1 MIFLDHQE
9 CRSSSVCGTTHRNPQ
24 ITHRTFLFSLYR
36 STSKSSY
43 ILGRGG
49 LGDQPAEGVIPTDR
63 NLFGGSVCSDHND
76 VPNFE
81 VSAEWNDTHWFD
93 LRPAAI
99 SCRQQLHHGGKHD
112 CHFCPNV
119 FDFPKPTSAPLH
131 GVWFRSLRLRRMAA
145 PRRAADELSRRLGE
159 LRTKRYRISRTLER
173 YLGHTLSRRG
183 WALMT
188 AALTL
193 SSLLIAILVPVFSDL
208 VAVIGALTSGPL
220 GFAMP
225 ALLFDLAKI

>member
-9 CRSSSVCGTTHRNPQ
+9 CRSSSVCRTTHRNPQ
-24 ITHRTFLFSLYR
+24 LTHRTFLFSLYR

-81 VSAEWNDTHWFD
+81 VRAEWNDTHWFD

-99 SCRQQLHHGGKHD
+99 SRRQPVHHGGKHD
-112 CHFCPNV
+112 CHF
-119 FDFPKPTSAPLH
+119 
-131 GVWFRSLRLRRMAA
+131 
-145 PRRAADELSRRLGE
+145 
-159 LRTKRYRISRTLER
+159 
-173 YLGHTLSRRG
+173 
-183 WALMT
+183 
-188 AALTL
+188 
-193 SSLLIAILVPVFSDL
+193 
-208 VAVIGALTSGPL
+208 
-220 GFAMP
+220 
-225 ALLFDLAKI
+225 

>member
-1 MIFLDHQE
+1 MDGLPAKQSERSNRLIDELSRSRSTKLKVFPQFRALKLHWKRRSNNRQERERMIFLDHQE
-9 CRSSSVCGTTHRNPQ
+9 CRSSSVCRTTHRNPQ
-24 ITHRTFLFSLYR
+24 LTHRTFLFSLYR

-81 VSAEWNDTHWFD
+81 VRAEWNDTHWFD

-112 CHFCPNV
+112 CHF
-119 FDFPKPTSAPLH
+119 
-131 GVWFRSLRLRRMAA
+131 
-145 PRRAADELSRRLGE
+145 
-159 LRTKRYRISRTLER
+159 
-173 YLGHTLSRRG
+173 
-183 WALMT
+183 
-188 AALTL
+188 
-193 SSLLIAILVPVFSDL
+193 
-208 VAVIGALTSGPL
+208 
-220 GFAMP
+220 
-225 ALLFDLAKI
+225 